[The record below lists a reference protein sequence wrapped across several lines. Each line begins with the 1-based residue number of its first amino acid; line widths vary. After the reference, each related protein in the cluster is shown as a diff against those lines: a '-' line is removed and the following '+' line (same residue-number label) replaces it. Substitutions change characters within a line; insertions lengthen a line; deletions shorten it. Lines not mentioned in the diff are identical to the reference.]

1 MTSAERIL
9 YQEGAI
15 DVMQRTLESKER
27 MLQTTEQTIRSLE
40 KSVDRLTEIV
50 RITRAALLSEDLE
63 YRRTVHD
70 TLMATNAYDPR

>member
-1 MTSAERIL
+1 
-9 YQEGAI
+9 
-15 DVMQRTLESKER
+15 

-50 RITRAALLSEDLE
+50 RITRDALLSEDLE